1 MLAIILLSGVLVYI
15 MYLTNGPIG
24 MGFSFFLMMAAQPAT
39 ETQFLT
45 KKNLHWNK
53 FSTTAYVPP
62 LM

>member
-45 KKNLHWNK
+45 KKTYTGISSVQQPMFL
-53 FSTTAYVPP
+53 P
-62 LM
+62 